1 MTRCD
6 PVNLISP
13 KTTRYKN
20 NSSQPVLT
28 HQTHNLDHDIKI
40 SEHKGKKKHYLSEQY
55 YVRMLINKYT
65 SPCTIELLN
74 DAMSGLF

>member
-1 MTRCD
+1 
-6 PVNLISP
+6 
-13 KTTRYKN
+13 
-20 NSSQPVLT
+20 VLT